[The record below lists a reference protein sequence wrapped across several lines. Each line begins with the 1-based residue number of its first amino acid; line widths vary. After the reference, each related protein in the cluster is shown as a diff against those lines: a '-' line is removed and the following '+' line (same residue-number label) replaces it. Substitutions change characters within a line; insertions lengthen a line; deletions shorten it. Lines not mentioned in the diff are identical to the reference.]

1 MTIRMLVVTAGVALI
16 AAMGGAVDV
25 RKMPDA
31 TATRN
36 PDLIVS
42 DLRIDADGKMAFN
55 IRNASPGAVN
65 TPFKVDAWLDGYLRK
80 TFDIG
85 GIKALPISITGG
97 RVVSTALPFA
107 GNEQRHYEL
116 QDVKVDLCSP
126 NHSLKVIVDS
136 GGAIAELN
144 ENNNEMTWTGAT
156 PCPDLA
162 IKSISKHWQNG
173 MHTEF
178 NAEIVI
184 INQGTGNAGPF
195 GLVAAGDATFGVP
208 TGAPTTIPG
217 LKAGET
223 MTLYAGNAYVPDGI
237 SVHVVLDIG
246 NLIKELDETN
256 NVESKNVH

>member
-1 MTIRMLVVTAGVALI
+1 
-16 AAMGGAVDV
+16 
-25 RKMPDA
+25 
-31 TATRN
+31 
-36 PDLIVS
+36 
-42 DLRIDADGKMAFN
+42 
-55 IRNASPGAVN
+55 VN

-80 TFDIG
+80 TIDIG
-85 GIKALPISITGG
+85 GIKSSPIAGA
-97 RVVSTALPFA
+97 RPLSTALPFA
-107 GNEQRHYEL
+107 GNEQRNFVL
-116 QDVKVDLCSP
+116 PDVKVDLCSP
-126 NHSLKVIVDS
+126 NHSLKVVVDS

-144 ENNNEMTWTGAT
+144 ENNNETTWSGAT

-195 GLVAAGDATFGVP
+195 GVAAGGTVTVGVP
-208 TGAPTTIPG
+208 SGAPLMVDG

-223 MTLYAGNAYVPDGI
+223 MTLHAGNAYVPDSI

-246 NLIKELDETN
+246 NVIKELDENN
-256 NVESKNVH
+256 NVANKTVH